1 MENYEIVFL
10 ANPVLSDQQL
20 EETSNKYLD
29 FLKQK
34 KSELINFESWGL
46 KKLAYSIQNK
56 TTAFYFLIEIT
67 SFDLS
72 ILSELE
78 VMFKRD
84 EKVLR
89 WLVTKMDK
97 HAIDYSVQRRSKT
110 NDNKKAKVKTN

>member
-46 KKLAYSIQNK
+46 KK
-56 TTAFYFLIEIT
+56 FL
-67 SFDLS
+67 
-72 ILSELE
+72 
-78 VMFKRD
+78 
-84 EKVLR
+84 
-89 WLVTKMDK
+89 
-97 HAIDYSVQRRSKT
+97 
-110 NDNKKAKVKTN
+110 